1 MVLRHIICLT
11 FILFKLIID
20 IINCNNNNARIGTIP
35 LNIGI
40 PVSDIGTVAKS
51 AIIIA
56 ITNSNGCICPNFSF
70 THKTHNY

>member
-20 IINCNNNNARIGTIP
+20 IINCNNNNASIGIIP
-35 LNIGI
+35 LKIDI
-40 PVSDIGTVAKS
+40 PVSDMGTEAKS

-70 THKTHNY
+70 PHKPHNY